1 MVSLFS
7 LLLAG
12 AAAAQSE
19 KAISLG
25 SRSDEVK
32 AIQEVLKTDKSLYP
46 EGLVTGYF
54 GQATKKAV
62 TKVQA
67 KCGLLQTGIVDDDT
81 EKCIFPVDY
90 QITVVSPNGGETW
103 DRGQIQTIKWNA
115 VGISPVAETETKS
128 IPRPFWTKASIDLFR
143 KSEIKCQ
150 TGPDGQKICPLLYP
164 MPTFV
169 KHLAMVNL
177 FDGSYSW
184 KVSND
189 IANGSDYVIRVSVGR
204 NIIPLYKY
212 EQEGGSLPTT
222 QIWPAPSMSWDESDN
237 AFTITGSVVPPGK
250 DLSQVI
256 KMLQEMADQLA
267 KVIQLLKELNQ
278 ID

>member
-1 MVSLFS
+1 MKKTLIIFIFLSVLAV
-7 LLLAG
+7 AG

-32 AIQEVLKTDKSLYP
+32 SIQEVLKTDKSIYP

-62 TKVQA
+62 ARVQA
-67 KCGLLQTGIVDDDT
+67 KCGLSQTGIVDDDT

-90 QITVVSPNGGETW
+90 KITVVSPNGGETW
-103 DRGQIQTIKWNA
+103 DRGQIQNIQWKA
-115 VGISPVAETETKS
+115 VLPITLSPNEK
-128 IPRPFWTKASIDLFR
+128 IMPFWPKASIDLF
-143 KSEIKCQ
+143 KKQDVVCIQAPCTAVSV
-150 TGPDGQKICPLLYP
+150 
-164 MPTFV
+164 FV
-169 KHLAMVNL
+169 KHLAMANL

-184 KVSND
+184 KISGD
-189 IANGSDYVIRVSVGR
+189 ISNGSDYVVRVSTGQR
-204 NIIPLYKY
+204 ILPLYRY
-212 EQEGGSLPTT
+212 EKEGGSLPMTE
-222 QIWPAPSMSWDESDN
+222 IWPGPAVGWDESDN
-237 AFTITGSVVPPGK
+237 VFAISGKIVPPGN

-278 ID
+278 IN